1 MQTGTLALEVKRI
14 VPFEGSGT
22 LKAFCD
28 VAFGELVVIRGV
40 RVVQG
45 KHGLFVSMPRQ
56 KGKADKWFDTVSVL
70 TDETKR
76 QLDEVVLEAYQ
87 RERGEPATAA

>member
-1 MQTGTLALEVKRI
+1 MQTREMGLEVKRI
-14 VPFEGSGT
+14 IKFEGAGT

-28 VAFGELVVIRGV
+28 VAIGDLVMIRGLRIV
-40 RVVQG
+40 EG

-70 TDETKR
+70 TDDTKR
-76 QLDEVVLEAYQ
+76 QLDEVVMDAYQ
-87 RERGEPATAA
+87 KECAAPAAA